1 MHQSESGGARVRRR
15 LFVRGGDLSGEVEAS
30 RARRRLVGGD
40 PSCRELVEDAANWS
54 EASRLASVGLDRGP
68 QSSLS

>member
-1 MHQSESGGARVRRR
+1 
-15 LFVRGGDLSGEVEAS
+15 VRGGEFSCEAETC
-30 RARRRLVGGD
+30 RGD